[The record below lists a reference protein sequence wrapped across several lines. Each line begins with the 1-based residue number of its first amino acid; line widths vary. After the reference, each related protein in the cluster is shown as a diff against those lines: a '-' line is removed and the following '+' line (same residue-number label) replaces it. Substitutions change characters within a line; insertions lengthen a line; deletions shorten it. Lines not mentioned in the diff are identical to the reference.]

1 MKAFQYVNPANERE
15 AVAALGTERNRILP
29 MAGGMDLLGLMKD
42 YIVSPER
49 VVNLKGLDGTI
60 TADGSRH
67 GGRPAASAPQPR
79 SPTSPSTPTSGGS
92 TRR

>member
-1 MKAFQYVNPANERE
+1 MKAFQYVNPASERE

-49 VVNLKGLDGTI
+49 VVNLKGLDGAI
-60 TADGSRH
+60 TADGNRQSADTD
-67 GGRPAASAPQPR
+67 PAVGHPQPADGEG
-79 SPTSPSTPTSGGS
+79 PS
-92 TRR
+92 

>member
-60 TADGSRH
+60 TADGNRQPADERRGASGQTEG
-67 GGRPAASAPQPR
+67 GGRADPASR
-79 SPTSPSTPTSGGS
+79 
-92 TRR
+92 